1 MTTLTL
7 QVTAV
12 THGGAALGR
21 DPQGRAIFVP
31 YAIPGETVRVTLV
44 DEKAHHAHAR
54 LEEVLTPAAAR
65 IVPQCPHFGECSGC
79 HFQHMRYEAQLQAKQ
94 DIVRDQLQRIGGFK
108 RVNVQPTLPNPQPW
122 GYSVELPLSPTPEGG
137 FGLWSATMQQ
147 IIPITTCPI
156 THPDLA
162 ALLQAIDLELPD
174 LRKMTLR
181 LGDDGAMLAALEV
194 EGVEPPELE
203 VDFPFSVAIVLPDRT
218 AASLI
223 GDNFII
229 QSVKGRDFR
238 VSSGSYFPP
247 SPAAAALVVD
257 TVLAYALQTNADTV
271 LELYSGVGLLTAF
284 LAEAAAEVVAIE
296 LNEDAVADTAVNL
309 PDADNVTLYA
319 GWVEDILPA
328 LDVRPD
334 VVIVNPPDKG
344 LTREALTAVIQQNAP
359 RLIYVSSDPATLA
372 RDGKHLAKAGYQ
384 PIEVQPIDMRPQT
397 YQIETVSLWQLA
409 ITSAQ

>member
-1 MTTLTL
+1 MTNSLTL

-12 THGGAALGR
+12 ANGGAALGR

-44 DEKAHHAHAR
+44 DEKAHHAHAQ
-54 LEEVLTPAAAR
+54 LEEVLTPAAER
-65 IVPQCPHFGECSGC
+65 IAPQCRHFGMCSGC
-79 HFQHMRYEAQLQAKQ
+79 HFQHMRYEVQLQAKE

-108 RVNVQPTLPNPQPW
+108 QINVRPTLPNPQPW
-122 GYSVELPLSPTPEGG
+122 GYSIELPLSPTPEGG
-137 FGLWSATMQQ
+137 FGLWSAAQQ
-147 IIPITTCPI
+147 QVIPITQCPI
-156 THPDLA
+156 THPDLV

-194 EGVEPPELE
+194 EDVEPPELE
-203 VDFPFSVAIVLPDRT
+203 VDFPFSVAIVLPDKT

-223 GDNFII
+223 GDNYIV

-238 VSSGSYFPP
+238 VSPGCTFPP
-247 SPAAAALVVD
+247 SPAAAAQVVD
-257 TVLAYALQTNADTV
+257 TVLDFAALTGVETL

-284 LAEAAAEVVAIE
+284 LADAAVEVVAIE
-296 LNEDAVADTAVNL
+296 LNEDAAADTAVNL
-309 PDADNVTLYA
+309 PNADNVTLYA

-334 VVIVNPPDKG
+334 MVIVNPPGKG
-344 LTREALTAVIQQNAP
+344 LTREALTAVTRQNAP

-384 PIEVQPIDMRPQT
+384 PIVVQPIDMRPQT
-397 YQIETVSLWQLA
+397 YQIETVSLWQLPD
-409 ITSAQ
+409 